1 MPEITLDLTFVVLMV
16 ATSLASAFLAIYGLG
31 WVLQRQNREEKQVTL
46 GSLRDPGMA
55 ALLPPPAQE
64 IAVEDLRVADMERNF
79 SELARLREVVDHSP
93 MLVWRQQES
102 GQIMWSN
109 RAYTNI
115 AERVFPGQ
123 TDAHVAALFRP
134 RDDGRTAGR
143 CSLHI
148 ADQPKP
154 LWFEQYSYPLN
165 NEETLHFALHADP
178 VVRAEEAL
186 RNFIQTLTKTFA
198 HLPIGLAIFDRNRQL
213 ALFNPALSDLTDLGP
228 EWLTARP
235 SLRDFLDRLRE
246 NRHLPEPKDYNS
258 WRDRIA
264 ALERAAVDG
273 TYEEHWPLPTGQT
286 YKVTGRPH
294 PEGAVAFLFE
304 DITASISLQR
314 QFRSEMEICQ
324 SVIDS
329 LREAIAVF
337 SADGDLVLSNDAFA
351 TLWGIDPREM
361 LARMSL
367 DEAIEFWKN
376 ACRPSPVWQEL
387 RAFSD
392 YRQSRTSKSG
402 AVRLSSGSG
411 LMVEFETLS
420 RGAILCR
427 FSGPACAPQD
437 ADKKLDQMA

>member
-1 MPEITLDLTFVVLMV
+1 VPEITLDMSFVVLMV
-16 ATSLASAFLAIYGLG
+16 VTSLTTAFLAIFGFG
-31 WVLQRQNREEKQVTL
+31 WALQRQNREHELVPV
-46 GSLRDPGMA
+46 GSLRDPGSA
-55 ALLPPPAQE
+55 SLLPRE
-64 IAVEDLRVADMERNF
+64 ERKTSSEDQRVVDMEQNF
-79 SELARLREVVDHSP
+79 SELARLREVVDLTP
-93 MLVWRQQES
+93 MLVWRQQEG
-102 GQIMWSN
+102 GQIVWSN
-109 RAYTNI
+109 RAYSDI
-115 AERVFPGQ
+115 AQRVFPGQ
-123 TDAHVAALFRP
+123 ADSDVATLFRP
-134 RDDGRTAGR
+134 RDDGKSAGR
-143 CSLHI
+143 CSLRI

-165 NEETLHFALHADP
+165 HDETLHFALHADP

-186 RNFIQTLTKTFA
+186 RNFIQPLTKTFA

-213 ALFNPALSDLTDLGP
+213 ALFNPALSDLTELGP

-258 WRDRIA
+258 WRERIA
-264 ALERAAVDG
+264 ALERAAEDG
-273 TYEEHWPLPTGQT
+273 SYEEHWPLPTGQT

-314 QFRSEMEICQ
+314 QFRAEMEICQ
-324 SVIDS
+324 SVVDC
-329 LREAIAVF
+329 LTDAIAVF
-337 SADGDLVLSNDAFA
+337 SADGDLVMSNDAFA

-367 DEAIEFWKN
+367 DSAIEFWKN
-376 ACRPSPVWQEL
+376 ACRASPVWQEL
-387 RAFSD
+387 QAFSCH
-392 YRQSRTSKSG
+392 RHNRSKNSG
-402 AVRLSSGSG
+402 AVRLASGTG

-427 FSGPACAPQD
+427 FSGPACAPRD
-437 ADKKLDQMA
+437 VGEKLIQTV